1 MVKKIVIFVNI
12 VIILFLS
19 YLQWGREV
27 RICNSRSMVIG
38 EYYTESITIVAN
50 TLYIGNREEFAKRMI
65 QKCIDNSFKEI
76 KFLYGTKY
84 PNELTIIVYLNKISW
99 KQGNESFRIYF
110 VQNDRY
116 GYRYNIRDNPEKFT
130 IEIR

>member
-1 MVKKIVIFVNI
+1 
-12 VIILFLS
+12 
-19 YLQWGREV
+19 
-27 RICNSRSMVIG
+27 MVIG
-38 EYYTESITIVAN
+38 EYYAESITIVAN